1 MANKTPIRLVFT
13 GGVPTGIAEY
23 QSGDTIGAS
32 FLANTAVTAGSYG
45 SATAIPT
52 FTVDAQGR
60 LTAASTVSVATNLT
74 IRDDTSTTDTVS
86 LLSDTLTFSGTT
98 NEITATVTDNKVTIA
113 LPDDVT
119 IGRDLSVTRN
129 AVITGNLTVNG
140 TTTTVSTT
148 NTVVSDTLLELG
160 NGTSGSPSNDAGIVI
175 ERGSSDNAF
184 IGYDESADKFKVG
197 TGSFTGASTGNL
209 TITTGTLVANLEGN
223 VTGNVTGNLT
233 GNVTGNVTGNL
244 TGNVTGDVTGD
255 LTGDVT
261 GNVTGN
267 VTGAVTGNADT
278 ATTLATARAIAGQ
291 NFDGSAAITIASTD
305 LSNTS
310 NITLND
316 ASQTLTNKTLTSP
329 VISTITGSTIT
340 LDSVGD
346 ISLDADGA
354 DIILKDAGTEFGRFT
369 NDSTD
374 LVVKVATQDKDI
386 KFVGDDGGSAITAL
400 TLDMSDAGSATFN
413 SNIAVGGNATIT
425 GNLTVNGTTTTV
437 SSTNTVVSDQ
447 LFELGNGRTGSAS
460 GDAGI
465 VIERGN
471 DSNIFLGYDE
481 SADEVVFGS
490 GSFTGASTGDLSIT
504 DSNIRAANVTASG
517 NLAVTGTT
525 ALNGNITLGNATSDT
540 ITVTGRFATALVP
553 DTNVTYDLGT
563 SSLRWRDIY
572 LSGNTIDLAGATI
585 QSDGSAVTL
594 PSNSKVGND
603 KVAVTDDSGA
613 IIRRVS
619 FFTASGGLASAAASF
634 VFSGGSTATV
644 FTKNQTFT
652 RANGSNQANF
662 QLFEF

>member
-32 FLANTAVTAGSYG
+32 FLADTAVSAGSYG
-45 SATAIPT
+45 STTTIPT

-60 LTAASTVSVATNLT
+60 LTAASEVNVATNLT
-74 IRDDTSTTDTVS
+74 IRDDSSTTDTVS
-86 LLSDTLTFSGTT
+86 LLTDTLTFSGTT
-98 NEITATVTDNKVTIA
+98 NEIEAVVTDNKVTIG
-113 LPDDVT
+113 LPSDVT

-140 TTTTVSTT
+140 TTTTLATT
-148 NTVVSDTLLELG
+148 NSTITDRLIELG
-160 NGTSGSPSNDAGIVI
+160 NGTTGTPGNDMGLVL
-175 ERGSSDNAF
+175 ERGDSDNAF
-184 IGYDESADKFKVG
+184 IGFDESADKFIVG
-197 TGSFTGASTGNL
+197 TGSFTGASTGDL

-223 VTGNVTGNLT
+223 VTG
-233 GNVTGNVTGNL
+233 
-244 TGNVTGDVTGD
+244 
-255 LTGDVT
+255 
-261 GNVTGN
+261 
-267 VTGAVTGNADT
+267 AVTGNADT
-278 ATTLATARAIAGQ
+278 ATALATARNIAGQ
-291 NFDGSAAITIASTD
+291 SFDGTGNITIASTD

-329 VISTITGSTIT
+329 VISTITGTTIT
-340 LDSVGD
+340 LDSAGD

-369 NDSTD
+369 NNSTD
-374 LVVKVATQDKDI
+374 FEIKVATQDKDI
-386 KFVGDDGGSAITAL
+386 KFIGDDGGSAITAL
-400 TLDMSDAGSATFN
+400 LLDMSDAGSATFN
-413 SNIAVGGNATIT
+413 SNISVGGNATIT
-425 GNLTVNGTTTTV
+425 GNLTVNGTTTTAAT
-437 SSTNTVVSDQ
+437 TNTVISDQ
-447 LFELGNGRTGSAS
+447 LIELGNGRTGSAS

-465 VIERGN
+465 IIERGSDN
-471 DSNIFLGYDE
+471 NIFLGYDE

-490 GSFTGASTGDLSIT
+490 GTFTGASTGDLSIT

-517 NLAVTGTT
+517 NITVTGTT
-525 ALNGNITLGNATSDT
+525 NLNGNITLGNATSDT

-585 QSDGSAVTL
+585 SSDGTSVTL
-594 PSNSKVGND
+594 PSDSKIGSD
-603 KVAVTDDSGA
+603 KLAVTDDSGA
-613 IIRRVS
+613 IIRNVS
-619 FFTASGGLASAAASF
+619 FFTAAGGLASAAATF
-634 VFSGGSTATV
+634 KFSGSTTSTV

-652 RANGSNQANF
+652 LASGSNQTAA

>member
-98 NEITATVTDNKVTIA
+98 NEITASVTDNKVTIA

-129 AVITGNLTVNG
+129 ATITGNLTVNG

-223 VTGNVTGNLT
+223 VTGNVTG
-233 GNVTGNVTGNL
+233 
-244 TGNVTGDVTGD
+244 
-255 LTGDVT
+255 
-261 GNVTGN
+261 
-267 VTGAVTGNADT
+267 AVTGNADT
-278 ATTLATARAIAGQ
+278 ATALATARNIAGQ
-291 NFDGSAAITIASTD
+291 SFDGTGNITIASTD

-329 VISTITGSTIT
+329 VISTVTGTTIT
-340 LDSVGD
+340 LDSAGD

-619 FFTASGGLASAAASF
+619 FFTAAGGLASAAASF

>member
-98 NEITATVTDNKVTIA
+98 NEITASVTNNKVTIA

-129 AVITGNLTVNG
+129 ATITGNLTVNG

-223 VTGNVTGNLT
+223 VTGNVTG
-233 GNVTGNVTGNL
+233 
-244 TGNVTGDVTGD
+244 
-255 LTGDVT
+255 
-261 GNVTGN
+261 
-267 VTGAVTGNADT
+267 AVTGNADT
-278 ATTLATARAIAGQ
+278 ATALATARNIAGQ
-291 NFDGSAAITIASTD
+291 SFDGTGNITIASTD

-329 VISTITGSTIT
+329 VISTVTGTTIT
-340 LDSVGD
+340 LDSAGD

-553 DTNVTYDLGT
+553 DTNVAYDLGT

-619 FFTASGGLASAAASF
+619 FFTAAGGLASAAASF